1 MKNKKSKAGRAFV
14 SGLLLAM
21 SYHAMAQ
28 LEVNPVAS
36 HQPTTQEQAVQNQ
49 GRSTPVMLSDKIH
62 QIASTLEDTSA
73 VHQYTFTAVRGQNV
87 LITTPD
93 TDYDQKWRLEYQVD
107 GGEWQPKRHSSAER
121 IEGLNPGSQVNI
133 RIVATDGARFDT
145 ADYSVV
151 FGSFPYMRYDLHHE
165 EGFRLIPYG
174 FTDPPF
180 LATQALTNAM
190 LEVTFTDSKA
200 FPLEGGVLD
209 FFLGVENDA
218 GVTYT
223 SDSSG
228 KIMQLITFGRCEG
241 GNLAGNFTYYSENGR
256 ETWSTRYQSK
266 HYWAKNV
273 LPEQLADKPH
283 RYNFGHVCKRWL
295 TNWSRN

>member
-21 SYHAMAQ
+21 SYHALAQ
-28 LEVNPVAS
+28 VEVNPVAS

-49 GRSTPVMLSDKIH
+49 SRSTPVMLSDKIH
-62 QIASTLEDTSA
+62 QIASTLENTSA
-73 VHQYTFTAVRGQNV
+73 VHQYNFTVVRGQNV

-107 GGEWQPKRHSSAER
+107 GGEWQPKLHSSAER

-145 ADYSVV
+145 ADYSMV

-241 GNLAGNFTYYSENGR
+241 GKLAGNFTYYSENGR